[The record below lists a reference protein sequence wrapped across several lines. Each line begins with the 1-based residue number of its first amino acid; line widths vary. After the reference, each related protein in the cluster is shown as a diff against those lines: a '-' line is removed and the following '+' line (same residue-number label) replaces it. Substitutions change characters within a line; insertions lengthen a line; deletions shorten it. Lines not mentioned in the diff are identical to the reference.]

1 MSTTVLPYEELEQE
15 ALRETQRNHFGV
27 LATSEGNSVTA
38 RTIMLI
44 YDGFRISFLTPTR
57 TRKFKQISTNKNVA
71 LAINNIQIEGVASIK
86 GRASDAENAWFLK
99 AFEELYP
106 KLYKLYRDA
115 CKEPNTVYRVIE
127 ITPTR
132 IALFYGPPD
141 THLDVLNV
149 NEKTAIRYHITLG
162 KAPSPHY

>member
-15 ALRETQRNHFGV
+15 ALREIQRNHVGV
-27 LATSEGNSVTA
+27 LATAEGNYVTA

-44 YDGFRISFLTPTR
+44 YDGLKISFLTPTW
-57 TRKFKQISTNKNVA
+57 TRKFKQISANKNVA

-86 GRASDAENAWFLK
+86 GRTSDAENAWFLK
-99 AFEELYP
+99 AFEELAP
-106 KLYKLYRDA
+106 EIYKLYRDP

-132 IALFYGPPD
+132 IALHYGPPD
-141 THLDVLNV
+141 SHLDVLNV
-149 NEKTAIRYHITLG
+149 NEKTAIRYYITLG
-162 KAPSPHY
+162 KALSPHY